1 MFQIHIIFIAGNL
14 SRQCQGMPRN
24 RQLLV
29 GGNDP
34 HRYATGGG
42 ADTRAARIVRL
53 AVQVD
58 AEPGSLPAYRFAHRR
73 GALAD
78 AGGKNNSIEAAERG
92 GERAQLSPDAIDEQI
107 DGELRP
113 RVLAFEQLSHV
124 ARHTGYSEQT
134 RLRI

>member
-1 MFQIHIIFIAGNL
+1 
-14 SRQCQGMPRN
+14 MPRN

-34 HRYATGGG
+34 HRHATGGS
-42 ADTRAARIVRL
+42 ADARAARIVRL

-58 AEPGSLPAYRFAHRR
+58 AEPDGPLANRCADRN

-78 AGGKNNSIEAAERG
+78 AAGKINSIEAAERG

-113 RVLAFEQLSHV
+113 RVRAPEKLSHV
-124 ARHTGYSEQT
+124 ARHTGYAEQT
-134 RLRI
+134 RLRIKK

>member
-1 MFQIHIIFIAGNL
+1 M
-14 SRQCQGMPRN
+14 SRD

-34 HRYATGGG
+34 RRYATGGG
-42 ADTRAARIVRL
+42 ADARPARIVRL

-58 AEPGSLPAYRFAHRR
+58 AEPGSLAAYRFAHGCRV
-73 GALAD
+73 LAD
-78 AGGKNNSIEAAERG
+78 TGGEHDRIEPAEGG
-92 GERAQLSPDAIDEQI
+92 GERAHFATDAIDEQI

-124 ARHTGYSEQT
+124 ARHTGYAEQT
-134 RLRI
+134 RLRIKQR